1 MKYLFL
7 FVIPLTMQTVAM
19 AGFQEAT
26 KDTLYQ
32 YQKVKETKPLK
43 KRSKRGKKN
52 SNKEL
57 NALLANDK
65 AIYDLLRKQ
74 EKNVIIRKRDNKVI
88 ALTRVKGLVLNSVLA
103 MNVKPAKFI
112 VRITDSH
119 HDIENGELR
128 CVGFSFEKR
137 VPSKCDLLILDDEEF
152 QVDVDIWDL
161 DGAEGI
167 IADYYYS
174 GEEKTFLTSSFA
186 SFLGATFSVAKGGVN
201 TPFGA
206 VTQNTA
212 KNKIMDGLLS
222 VSENAKQKIMESG
235 ERNLTIS
242 YVNSGKEV
250 LVFLNK
256 SLNLNKEK

>member
-1 MKYLFL
+1 MKVFCLLMFP
-7 FVIPLTMQTVAM
+7 IIAM
-19 AGFQEAT
+19 AGFQEAPR
-26 KDTLYQ
+26 DSLYQ
-32 YQKVKETKPLK
+32 YKKATVTKMIKKKHKRVKKA
-43 KRSKRGKKN
+43 S
-52 SNKEL
+52 SKEL
-57 NALLANDK
+57 SDLLAKDK
-65 AIYDLLRKQ
+65 AIYELLKKQ
-74 EKNVIIRKRDNKVI
+74 EKNVIVRKRDNKVI

-250 LVFLNK
+250 LVFFNK
-256 SLNLNKEK
+256 SLNLDKEK